1 MAEAEGAEYDVVS
14 SLYPHCIPSKR
25 GRRQW
30 VAAATVEGVGWWAVA
45 AVGWCCILT
54 VSSLYPFKERQKAV
68 GGGGNGGRRWVVGGG
83 GGRIVLYPHCI
94 LTVSPLYPHCIL
106 TVSSL
111 YPSKERCLRSP
122 ASGKGGGWWV
132 VTVAA
137 EGDGGGGWRRR
148 RVALYPHCILT
159 VSPLYPHCIPPKRGV
174 CGGKEGGVR
183 RKDEEEA

>member
-30 VAAATVEGVGWWAVA
+30 VAAATVEGGGWWAVA
-45 AVGWCCILT
+45 AGGWCCILT
-54 VSSLYPFKERQKAV
+54 VSS
-68 GGGGNGGRRWVVGGG
+68 
-83 GGRIVLYPHCI
+83 
-94 LTVSPLYPHCIL
+94 LYPHCIL

-159 VSPLYPHCIPPKRGV
+159 VSPLYPHCISPKRGV